1 MKHARGSES
10 ICVYPCGP
18 VEILERLVCSPSY
31 YHSWFPPVGSMSRMC
46 ASLLREIVS
55 WKAYHDASLFS
66 LYLIDTVPRA
76 LIVFAVLFSHSAV
89 SLLDRHMRF
98 DYPERESAGTLFE
111 TNAFRAV
118 VNRSLLRGAGVSF
131 EQWVFSFLVPDWISP
146 RKPPFGH
153 YVCSAAATIV
163 GFVTSEVTW

>member
-1 MKHARGSES
+1 
-10 ICVYPCGP
+10 
-18 VEILERLVCSPSY
+18 
-31 YHSWFPPVGSMSRMC
+31 MSGVR
-46 ASLLREIVS
+46 ALLLREIVS

-111 TNAFRAV
+111 TNAFRMV
-118 VNRSLLRGAGVSF
+118 VTEARCGTPVSASRSGLL
-131 EQWVFSFLVPDWISP
+131 SFLVPDWVSS